1 MFDNYEI
8 LEKEKQNDPTQS
20 KKKGV
25 TPFSEHEHR
34 QNWQYLV
41 GLLPDFCSKIE
52 LKENNNFLNKK
63 KCPYFFCFK
72 FEVFN

>member
-8 LEKEKQNDPTQS
+8 LEKEKQNDPTHRSTEQW
-20 KKKGV
+20 
-25 TPFSEHEHR
+25 EHEHR

-52 LKENNNFLNKK
+52 IKENNNF
-63 KCPYFFCFK
+63 
-72 FEVFN
+72 